1 MKRINYAAQRSD
13 LFQNI
18 ITSIK
23 TMLVENNLDSISLE
37 DKEDKYLGYIIRSG
51 NQLEEVLV
59 TEVKLDGD
67 SILYKAKENT
77 DDQWSDLEEDVVADN
92 VDMLYDAVYDKIS
105 DMNNV
110 S

>member
-23 TMLVENNLDSISLE
+23 TILVENNLDSISLE
-37 DKEDKYLGYIIRSG
+37 DKKDKYLGYIIRSG